1 MAIIPCRECAHQV
14 SDQAVSCPSCGVP
27 IALAVETKPR
37 LKHPIWTTL
46 ITLMTL
52 WTLGTLVWVI
62 LPKGVSDELITRAR
76 LTLQGPDR
84 AIARLS
90 TTGHSNAT
98 APDRRTNAAAA
109 PALALR
115 PVYRTTAEQLYRAYD
130 ANAVALQNSIGASL
144 VRITGSVAAIDQD
157 ATGHP
162 VVKLWTGDDS
172 SAAMTLAENQRAA
185 AAQLVKGEG
194 VDIEC
199 DHIGHSGAALEGNG
213 CSLAFVDTRT
223 HEVNLALFLTTQ
235 SGAAHVYVVGPMP
248 ESVCRARSVEIS
260 SRLPG
265 IQRGERLVWRNCTDG
280 TRESI
285 LPGGCRLN
293 SRPVALS
300 NVPSAHLWRYDCSS
314 SAVAR
319 TAAATRPTSIPATD
333 TEAAEATP
341 AVPATQVIDAA
352 SSSPST
358 APTRLATPIEIAAAE
373 AAAPP
378 DSAPTQAQR
387 ATASNIR
394 VASAATSDIG
404 TATAATGTAAETP
417 MPGAGAT
424 TTGSAT
430 GATAT
435 TGPAA
440 AAAAGTATAAPGTA
454 AAPGPAAAASPSSP
468 TSATVPDDLTQVRAA
483 DPNAASH
490 IAAYC
495 SKTAPLTSNRYAFI
509 IDCRRSEA
517 AAWTRFV
524 LQNEFPTLDDATRRK
539 CSEPPFPDTY
549 VAKEACARYALHV
562 N

>member
-1 MAIIPCRECAHQV
+1 MAIIPCRECAHHV

-27 IALAVETKPR
+27 IAPAVETKPR
-37 LKHPIWTTL
+37 LKHPISTTL

-76 LTLQGPDR
+76 LTLQRPDR
-84 AIARLS
+84 AIARLP
-90 TTGHSNAT
+90 TAGHSNAT
-98 APDRRTNAAAA
+98 APDLQTNAAPQ
-109 PALALR
+109 PALTLR

-199 DHIGHSGAALEGNG
+199 DHIGHSGAALQGNG

-235 SGAAHVYVVGPMP
+235 SGAAHAYVVGPMP
-248 ESVCRARSVEIS
+248 ESVCRARSEEIS
-260 SRLPG
+260 SRLRG
-265 IQRGERLVWRNCTDG
+265 IQRGERLVWRNCTDSA
-280 TRESI
+280 RESI

-314 SAVAR
+314 SSVAR
-319 TAAATRPTSIPATD
+319 TAAATRPTPIPATD

-352 SSSPST
+352 SPSPT
-358 APTRLATPIEIAAAE
+358 AGPTRLATPIEIAAAE

-378 DSAPTQAQR
+378 DISPTQAQR
-387 ATASNIR
+387 ARASNIR
-394 VASAATSDIG
+394 VASAGTADIG
-404 TATAATGTAAETP
+404 TATAAPGAATVT
-417 MPGAGAT
+417 PGAG
-424 TTGSAT
+424 
-430 GATAT
+430 TAT
-435 TGPAA
+435 TGPTTATT
-440 AAAAGTATAAPGTA
+440 GTATATR
-454 AAPGPAAAASPSSP
+454 PAAAAPPSSP
-468 TSATVPDDLTQVRAA
+468 AAVTTPDDLSQVRAA
-483 DPNAASH
+483 DPNAADH

-495 SKTAPLTSNRYAFI
+495 SKTAALTSNRDAFI

-517 AAWTRFV
+517 AAWTR
-524 LQNEFPTLDDATRRK
+524 LILKNEFPTLDDATRRK
-539 CSEPPFPDTY
+539 CSQPPFPDTY
-549 VAKEACARYALHV
+549 VAKEACAQYALHV
-562 N
+562 D